1 MTDERK
7 QQLISEFG
15 KHELTDAERA
25 KTDGSYIS
33 LPSGN
38 THYEIRG
45 EGELCVLIH
54 GYAVGYFIYDRL
66 ADELVKN
73 GYRVL
78 RYDLLGRGLSERV
91 KGKYNVELFVR
102 QLEDIISALAGG
114 ESFNLIATSMG
125 APVASAYCAKH
136 PSVVKRLIYYAP
148 AGMDTFKPP
157 FYMYLSA
164 CPLIGDFIFAN
175 WGDKVLFKN
184 VTREMKHVDVDP
196 YREKLAESFRYKG
209 FSRCTLSSLRHT
221 ILKTKKSTGFFI
233 EAAKLNIPTLCLW
246 GRDDITMP
254 FYMSG
259 RFREIMPGAEFHELD
274 GSGHIFV
281 YDEVE
286 KAAQWTLPFLK
297 NNTEA

>member
-1 MTDERK
+1 MNKSAT
-7 QQLISEFG
+7 LIYVI
-15 KHELTDAERA
+15 ERA
-25 KTDGSYIS
+25 KAEAK
-33 LPSGN
+33 
-38 THYEIRG
+38 HRG
-45 EGELCVLIH
+45 WGDYGMEDM
-54 GYAVGYFIYDRL
+54 F
-66 ADELVKN
+66 
-73 GYRVL
+73 
-78 RYDLLGRGLSERV
+78 LGILKLSEIKAEDMMKGPEFFLKIVDIEIHAV
-91 KGKYNVELFVR
+91 KILFSDVYKADTTELR
-102 QLEDIISALAGG
+102 A
-114 ESFNLIATSMG
+114 
-125 APVASAYCAKH
+125 
-136 PSVVKRLIYYAP
+136 RLR
-148 AGMDTFKPP
+148 
-157 FYMYLSA
+157 
-164 CPLIGDFIFAN
+164 
-175 WGDKVLFKN
+175 
-184 VTREMKHVDVDP
+184 REMKHVDVDP

-221 ILKTKKSTGFFI
+221 ILRTKKSTGFFI